1 MADREDLHSGA
12 SVQTTVR
19 PSRELEALESGSQGD
34 SLRQVLTKPLTVVA
48 MGMGLLIVGL
58 VIFLQRDP
66 ASLTLE
72 VPEAR
77 YELLQNEGRTQGV
90 PIAIQLGPLTVFQIS
105 DPLAGG
111 GGATRAR
118 QVVENLNL
126 AVNQL
131 ADTPG
136 RVITIETSG
145 PEGLPVVV
153 QKEFSD
159 SLESIEIIQVTS
171 DDLTLVMTEDAKLL
185 ARIWAERLTDSLR
198 LLLFGDPPE
207 FSRDTPFG
215 GALDTL
221 YVNTV
226 KQGGPLTTD
235 GLNAAFKELPA
246 DLRQALVAFPPLPP
260 PVEVPSSAAVPDP
273 CGAAR
278 LGIRAGPP
286 CETGEHSSLGQVK
299 LGQAHHPAQ
308 RVEHAHA

>member
-1 MADREDLHSGA
+1 MADREDLHSGE
-12 SVQTTVR
+12 SVQTAVQPT
-19 PSRELEALESGSQGD
+19 RELETLESGSKGD
-34 SLRQVLTKPLTVVA
+34 SLRQVLTKPLTSVA
-48 MGMGLLIVGL
+48 MVMGLLIVVL

-72 VPEAR
+72 VPEAG
-77 YELLQNEGRTQGV
+77 YELLQNEGLTQGV

-111 GGATRAR
+111 GGAARAR

-136 RVITIETSG
+136 RVITIETGG
-145 PEGLPVVV
+145 PEGLPTVV

-159 SLESIEIIQVTS
+159 SPESLEIIHVTS

-185 ARIWAERLTDSLR
+185 ARIWAERLTDSIR

-221 YVNTV
+221 YVNAV
-226 KQGGPLTTD
+226 KQGGHLTTD
-235 GLNAAFKELPA
+235 GLNAAFEELSE
-246 DLRQALVAFPPLPP
+246 DLRRALVTFPPLPP

-273 CGAAR
+273 FSSAR
-278 LGIRAGPP
+278 LRIQPGLP
-286 CETGEHSSLGQVK
+286 CETGEHSSLG
-299 LGQAHHPAQ
+299 
-308 RVEHAHA
+308 

>member
-12 SVQTTVR
+12 SVQTADR
-19 PSRELEALESGSQGD
+19 PTRELEALESGSKGD
-34 SLRQVLTKPLTVVA
+34 SLRQVLTKPLTIVA
-48 MGMGLLIVGL
+48 TVMGLLIVAL

-77 YELLQNEGRTQGV
+77 YELLQNEGLTQGV

-118 QVVENLNL
+118 RVVESLNL

-136 RVITIETSG
+136 RVITIETGG
-145 PEGLPVVV
+145 PEGLPIVV

-159 SLESIEIIQVTS
+159 SQESLEIIQVTS

-221 YVNTV
+221 YVNAV
-226 KQGGPLTTD
+226 KEGGPLTTD
-235 GLNAAFKELPA
+235 GLNAAFEELPE
-246 DLRQALVAFPPLPP
+246 DVRQALVSFPPLPS
-260 PVEVPSSAAVPDP
+260 PVEVPSSAGVPAP
-273 CGAAR
+273 FSSAR
-278 LGIRAGPP
+278 LGIRASPLR
-286 CETGEHSSLGQVK
+286 EAREHSSLG
-299 LGQAHHPAQ
+299 
-308 RVEHAHA
+308 